1 MASTRTKR
9 NQTGTILK
17 SESRLSYKLL
27 TPTFIIL
34 VLIAFYPLGSV
45 FVTSFTNRTFAS
57 GEKAEFVG
65 FQNYRRLLS
74 ITIKKLPPQ
83 VDEGTGETLRDPE
96 TGEILYER
104 PVRILPKEPVRYKE
118 LRQFSLFGNRYVIGA
133 TDRNFIRAVGDTVGF
148 TVMSVFL
155 ETILGL
161 AVALVLNYNF
171 RGRGIMRAVML
182 IPWAI
187 PTAVSS
193 RIWDGMFAS
202 NRQGF
207 FNVLFQ
213 RLGWGD
219 GQISFLTNQGSQVW
233 AMIAIDV
240 WKTTPFMALL
250 LLAGLQLMPKELHEA
265 AKVDGAGALK
275 RFFRITLPLLK
286 PTITI
291 ALVFRTLD
299 ALRVFDLFQIV
310 LAQKRYS
317 MASFTYYQLIDNQAM
332 GYSSASSTVIF
343 FIILIFTIIYI
354 KSVGGVAT
362 NEK

>member
-1 MASTRTKR
+1 MARTGIAAKK
-9 NQTGTILK
+9 TGDILK
-17 SESRLSYKLL
+17 GESRLSYKLL
-27 TPTFIIL
+27 TPTFLIL
-34 VLIAFYPLGSV
+34 ILIAFYPLGSV

-57 GEKAEFVG
+57 GEKSEFVG
-65 FQNYRRLLS
+65 FQNYRQLLS
-74 ITIKKLPPQ
+74 LTIKKLPPQ
-83 VDEGTGETLRDPE
+83 VDEETGEVLRDPE
-96 TGEILYER
+96 TGDIVYER
-104 PVRILPKEPVRYKE
+104 AIRILPREPVRYKE
-118 LRQFSLFGNRYVIGA
+118 LRQFSFFGNRYVLGA
-133 TDRNFIRAVGDTVGF
+133 TDRDFIRAVGDTVSF
-148 TVMSVFL
+148 TLLSVL
-155 ETILGL
+155 SETILGL

-171 RGRGIMRAVML
+171 KGRGIMRAVML

-207 FNVLFQ
+207 FNVFFQ
-213 RLGWGD
+213 WLGWGN
-219 GQISFLTNQGSQVW
+219 GQISFLTNEASQVW

-250 LLAGLQLMPKELHEA
+250 LLAGLQLMPKELYEA
-265 AKVDGAGALK
+265 ARVDGAGPFK
-275 RFFRITLPLLK
+275 RFFSITLPLLK

-343 FIILIFTIIYI
+343 FLILIFTIIYI
-354 KSVGGVAT
+354 KTVGGVAT

>member
-1 MASTRTKR
+1 MAL
-9 NQTGTILK
+9 TGTADRKSGEILR

-27 TPTFIIL
+27 SPTFIIL
-34 VLIAFYPLGSV
+34 ILIAFYPLGSV

-57 GEKAEFVG
+57 GEKVEFIG
-65 FQNYRRLLS
+65 FKNYRRLLGF
-74 ITIKKLPPQ
+74 TIKELPPQ
-83 VDEGTGETLRDPE
+83 VDEKTGEVLKDPE
-96 TGEILYER
+96 TGKTVYER
-104 PVRILPKEPVRYKE
+104 AVRILPREPLRYKE
-118 LRQFSLFGNRYVIGA
+118 LRQFSLFGKRYVLGA
-133 TDRNFIRAVGDTVGF
+133 TDRDFIRAVSDTVGF

-171 RGRGIMRAVML
+171 RGRGLMRAVML

-213 RLGWGD
+213 WLGWGD

-250 LLAGLQLMPKELHEA
+250 LLAGLQLMPKELYEA
-265 AKVDGAGALK
+265 AKVDGAGPLK
-275 RFFRITLPLLK
+275 RFFSITLPLLK

-343 FIILIFTIIYI
+343 FIILIFTIVYI
-354 KSVGGVAT
+354 KAVGGVAT